1 MSQRNGDKSRHHRER
16 KQNIQRRARNRE
28 LFLTSV
34 PAAAQSVPSKKAD
47 SATSRGAAS
56 ARPA

>member
-34 PAAAQSVPSKKAD
+34 PAAAPGAPGKKAD
-47 SATSRGAAS
+47 SASSTRSAS

>member
-1 MSQRNGDKSRHHRER
+1 MSLRNGDKSRHHRER

-47 SATSRGAAS
+47 SAASTRPAS

>member
-28 LFLTSV
+28 LFLLSV
-34 PAAAQSVPSKKAD
+34 PAAAQTVPSKKAD
-47 SATSRGAAS
+47 SAAS
-56 ARPA
+56 ARPASARPA

>member
-34 PAAAQSVPSKKAD
+34 PAATQSVPSKKAD
-47 SATSRGAAS
+47 STAS
-56 ARPA
+56 ARPASARPA